1 MAGRQFLTHPGQSG
15 ALRAHPLE
23 SRMPQRHHEVT
34 RLEGF
39 SDAVFGFALTLMVVS
54 LETPKSMEDLDRLVR
69 GLVPFA
75 LMFAMVCY
83 IWWEHNKFFRRY
95 GLQDAFTALVNC
107 TLLFVVLFYVYPFKY
122 LTLTVVG
129 PVFGLPQLPM
139 MDSAYVMKLYSGAI
153 FLIFGCLLVLYEYAW
168 RRRGT
173 LALSARDELTLRFSW
188 RAQLISTSLA
198 AASIALV
205 FVLPDRLMAFAGM
218 IYGLMGPL
226 HGWNGYQAGKA
237 MSKS

>member
-1 MAGRQFLTHPGQSG
+1 MK
-15 ALRAHPLE
+15 LE
-23 SRMPQRHHEVT
+23 RRHEIT
-34 RLEGF
+34 RLEAF
-39 SDAVFGFALTLMVVS
+39 SDAVFGFALTLLVVS
-54 LETPKSMEDLDRLVR
+54 LE
-69 GLVPFA
+69 VPHSYEELMAIMGGFLSFACCFA
-75 LMFAMVCY
+75 LLLW

-122 LTLTVVG
+122 LTLAVVG